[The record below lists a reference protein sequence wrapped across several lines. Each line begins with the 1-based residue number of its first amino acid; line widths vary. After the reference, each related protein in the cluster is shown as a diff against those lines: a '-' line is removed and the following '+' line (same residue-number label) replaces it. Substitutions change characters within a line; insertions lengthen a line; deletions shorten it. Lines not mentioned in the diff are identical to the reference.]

1 MRTND
6 DDHPGG
12 APRGARAGG
21 GGTAK
26 PRRAAPMIGALVL
39 LATVQLM
46 VVLDTTIVNVALPTI
61 QASVGFSASS
71 IAWVVNGYAL
81 TFGALLLLGGRSGD
95 LLGRRSVFMASLA
108 AFAAASIAAGL
119 SSSPGLL
126 IAARVAQGASAAF
139 AQATALSL
147 IVSTFPAGRARNRAV
162 GVFAAMEGLGAAAGL
177 LLGGILVQAV
187 SWRWVFF
194 VNVPVAAIVAALA
207 PRFIPSPKR
216 QSLRLDLPGAVTA
229 SAGLGLIVF
238 GLSRAADHGW
248 TDIWTAGPLAAG
260 AAALAAFVLLER
272 RSAQPLTPL
281 WVFADR
287 NRGGAY
293 MIQALVGGALFGMF
307 FLTTLFL
314 QHVLGYSPLKAGAAF
329 VPATV
334 VMMGAAGAM
343 SRLVNRIGVRPLA
356 ATGTAI
362 AAAGMWWL
370 SHLHLHAGYL
380 TGVMLPLMVLS
391 VGLGLTFVPLTLTA
405 VSGVKE
411 EHSGLVSGVST
422 TAIQIGGSIGVAVLA
437 TVAATTARHHAGAAG
452 AAALAAGYTQAF
464 RAGAVII
471 ALAVPLALVFL
482 RLRPGGQ
489 PASDGAGIAA
499 AAVPDD
505 AAVTRPA
512 VTAPAAAAVTARA
525 DDTGAAAAS
534 PAAAQG
540 GGRDA
545 SRGRDP
551 AVPRRRLLTRW
562 CPVSVTVTESRDAP
576 GRRMVLPAPPHRAD
590 RLASPVPARR
600 AGQMNASRTVAF
612 AGLTPVAAAQDAPA
626 AARPPVAGRPRG
638 TARRRR
644 PDPRWPLDRE
654 GRGDALLLGGAE
666 KQGLPGNRGRLA
678 PPTPPGPPPTASPG
692 TPANPVRKISRL
704 IAEPPQ
710 WPPRTTSMPGT
721 AGPWTSKPT
730 GGQQPSAPPPG
741 PSPAPRSA
749 PAQPGSPGAPGPAVL
764 RRLWPAGPR

>member
-6 DDHPGG
+6 DDHPAR

-21 GGTAK
+21 EGTAK
-26 PRRAAPMIGALVL
+26 AQRAAPMIGALVL

-61 QASVGFSASS
+61 QASVGFSAPG

-95 LLGRRSVFMASLA
+95 LLGRRNVFMASLA
-108 AFAAASIAAGL
+108 AFAAASMVAGL

-126 IAARVAQGASAAF
+126 IAARVAQGAS
-139 AQATALSL
+139 
-147 IVSTFPAGRARNRAV
+147 STFPAGRARNRAV

-343 SRLVNRIGVRPLA
+343 SRLVNRIGVRPLV

-370 SHLHLHAGYL
+370 SHLHPHAGYL

-471 ALAVPLALVFL
+471 A
-482 RLRPGGQ
+482 
-489 PASDGAGIAA
+489 
-499 AAVPDD
+499 
-505 AAVTRPA
+505 
-512 VTAPAAAAVTARA
+512 
-525 DDTGAAAAS
+525 
-534 PAAAQG
+534 
-540 GGRDA
+540 
-545 SRGRDP
+545 
-551 AVPRRRLLTRW
+551 
-562 CPVSVTVTESRDAP
+562 
-576 GRRMVLPAPPHRAD
+576 
-590 RLASPVPARR
+590 
-600 AGQMNASRTVAF
+600 
-612 AGLTPVAAAQDAPA
+612 
-626 AARPPVAGRPRG
+626 
-638 TARRRR
+638 
-644 PDPRWPLDRE
+644 
-654 GRGDALLLGGAE
+654 
-666 KQGLPGNRGRLA
+666 
-678 PPTPPGPPPTASPG
+678 
-692 TPANPVRKISRL
+692 
-704 IAEPPQ
+704 
-710 WPPRTTSMPGT
+710 
-721 AGPWTSKPT
+721 
-730 GGQQPSAPPPG
+730 
-741 PSPAPRSA
+741 
-749 PAQPGSPGAPGPAVL
+749 
-764 RRLWPAGPR
+764 

>member
-6 DDHPGG
+6 DDLPAR

-21 GGTAK
+21 EGTAK
-26 PRRAAPMIGALVL
+26 AQRAAPMIGALVL

-61 QASVGFSASS
+61 QASVGFSAAG

-95 LLGRRSVFMASLA
+95 LLGRRNVFMASLA
-108 AFAAASIAAGL
+108 AFAAASMVAGL

-343 SRLVNRIGVRPLA
+343 SRLVNRIGVRPLV

-464 RAGAVII
+464 RVGAVII

-512 VTAPAAAAVTARA
+512 VTAPAAAAAVTARA
-525 DDTGAAAAS
+525 DDTGAAVAS

-540 GGRDA
+540 E
-545 SRGRDP
+545 
-551 AVPRRRLLTRW
+551 AVT
-562 CPVSVTVTESRDAP
+562 
-576 GRRMVLPAPPHRAD
+576 LPAAITQR
-590 RLASPVPARR
+590 
-600 AGQMNASRTVAF
+600 SR
-612 AGLTPVAAAQDAPA
+612 AAAF
-626 AARPPVAGRPRG
+626 
-638 TARRRR
+638 
-644 PDPRWPLDRE
+644 
-654 GRGDALLLGGAE
+654 
-666 KQGLPGNRGRLA
+666 
-678 PPTPPGPPPTASPG
+678 
-692 TPANPVRKISRL
+692 
-704 IAEPPQ
+704 
-710 WPPRTTSMPGT
+710 
-721 AGPWTSKPT
+721 
-730 GGQQPSAPPPG
+730 
-741 PSPAPRSA
+741 
-749 PAQPGSPGAPGPAVL
+749 
-764 RRLWPAGPR
+764 